1 MLVTFE
7 MSVKNT
13 EREAVYLGTF
23 NKCQKG
29 DNDKTSRN
37 IISMTFELHFHLL
50 QIYLLQVKLYQTK
63 LAWST
68 NWTKVNRK

>member
-13 EREAVYLGTF
+13 EREAVYLSTF

-37 IISMTFELHFHLL
+37 II
-50 QIYLLQVKLYQTK
+50 
-63 LAWST
+63 
-68 NWTKVNRK
+68 NRPGVAGAVLKTAS